1 MLIVLK
7 NNRDEEGRILIF
19 DIYGNDSEY
28 ILISLNANTEKEQI
42 DLMDNLL
49 ELLEEFNTNKKSQLI
64 VARGCNSFV
73 DLKLDAQVGKITLK
87 KKSLAKLVEFKE
99 IYWLCDIWRTR
110 NTNSKRSTFT
120 QKHSLG
126 FIQRRLDYILISNTS
141 QELVTITEI
150 LTPVSTDHSPV
161 VVSLY

>member
-1 MLIVLK
+1 MLKRLKLIQYCKDKIRSAGVIFLQKVHLDSKVEQKWKEDFSRQVSFSHEKPNSCGVLTAFFGTEMLIVLK
-7 NNRDEEGRILIF
+7 NNRDEEGHILIF

-73 DLKLDAQVGKITLK
+73 DLKLDVQVGKITLK

-99 IYWLCDIWRTR
+99 IY
-110 NTNSKRSTFT
+110 
-120 QKHSLG
+120 
-126 FIQRRLDYILISNTS
+126 
-141 QELVTITEI
+141 
-150 LTPVSTDHSPV
+150 
-161 VVSLY
+161 

>member
-7 NNRDEEGRILIF
+7 SNRDEEGRILIF

-99 IYWLCDIWRTR
+99 IY
-110 NTNSKRSTFT
+110 
-120 QKHSLG
+120 
-126 FIQRRLDYILISNTS
+126 
-141 QELVTITEI
+141 
-150 LTPVSTDHSPV
+150 
-161 VVSLY
+161 

>member
-49 ELLEEFNTNKKSQLI
+49 ELLEEFNTNNKSQLR

-73 DLKLDAQVGKITLK
+73 DLKLDAQVGKI
-87 KKSLAKLVEFKE
+87 
-99 IYWLCDIWRTR
+99 
-110 NTNSKRSTFT
+110 
-120 QKHSLG
+120 
-126 FIQRRLDYILISNTS
+126 
-141 QELVTITEI
+141 
-150 LTPVSTDHSPV
+150 P
-161 VVSLY
+161 